1 MNRVNILLALAGIG
15 LAAAASGQTV
25 RTWTSN
31 SDQRWSVNGN
41 WSGSNRPNTSSEIAQ
56 FGTGL
61 QLNPELNANSY
72 TVRGIRFSTGADA
85 YTVGDDNGARTL
97 RIGNWSSGFIENLS
111 GSDQVISIATLQFQS
126 NSTISTTGTGT
137 LSLSSNLT
145 GTNRNLTF
153 DTAADI
159 SVTGNITTGTGTLT
173 KQGSGNL
180 TLAGANTY
188 TGLTTVS
195 AGAIVLAASNVFADT
210 GRISIASGASLQLN
224 NLADTISRLSG
235 AGTVDFGSAG
245 TGQLRLDSGTSTF
258 AGSFAGSGEL
268 IIGAGATLTLGANFT
283 NTNLKITLDG
293 GTLNLAGYSLTAG
306 ALSITG
312 NSTVDFSSGGS
323 SVLAVDSL
331 GFASGS
337 LQLSAQNWADASDYF
352 FSQTGYA
359 QGSAPLNQVEFQG
372 WSTADTK
379 WQAYDS
385 QITPV
390 PEPAT
395 YGAWL
400 LAGLGAVGL
409 WWSHRRRRA

>member
-1 MNRVNILLALAGIG
+1 
-15 LAAAASGQTV
+15 
-25 RTWTSN
+25 
-31 SDQRWSVNGN
+31 
-41 WSGSNRPNTSSEIAQ
+41 
-56 FGTGL
+56 
-61 QLNPELNANSY
+61 
-72 TVRGIRFSTGADA
+72 
-85 YTVGDDNGARTL
+85 VGDDNGARTL

-258 AGSFAGSGEL
+258 AGSFVGSGEL

-312 NSTVDFSSGGS
+312 NSTVDFSSGGG

-409 WWSHRRRRA
+409 WRRHRRRRA

>member
-1 MNRVNILLALAGIG
+1 MKRGQIFLILVGVG

-41 WSGSNRPNTSSEIAQ
+41 WSGNNRPNTNSEIAQ

-61 QLNPELNANSY
+61 QLNPQLNANNY
-72 TVRGIRFSTGADA
+72 TVRGLRFSAGAGA

-97 RIGNWSSGFIENLS
+97 RIGNWASGFIENLS
-111 GSDQVISIATLQFQS
+111 ASDQVISIATLQFQS
-126 NSTISTTGTGT
+126 DATVRTTGTGT
-137 LSLSSNLT
+137 LSLSSTLT
-145 GTNRNLTF
+145 GTNRDLTF
-153 DTAADI
+153 DAAGDI
-159 SVTGNITTGTGTLT
+159 SVSGNITTGSGTLT
-173 KQGSGNL
+173 KQGTGNL
-180 TLAGANTY
+180 ILSGTNTY

-195 AGAIVLAASNVFADT
+195 AGAIVLAAANVFADT
-210 GRISIASGASLQLN
+210 GQISIASGASLQLN
-224 NLADTISRLSG
+224 NLADTIGRLSG
-235 AGTVDFGSAG
+235 AGAVDFGSAG
-245 TGQLRLDSGTSTF
+245 TGQLRLNAGTSTF

-293 GTLNLAGYSLTAG
+293 GTLDLAGYSLTAG

-312 NSTVDFSSGGS
+312 NSTVDFSSG

-331 GFASGS
+331 GFGS
-337 LQLSAQNWADASDYF
+337 TGLLLSAQNWADASDYF
-352 FSQTGYA
+352 YSQTGYA
-359 QGSAPLNQVEFQG
+359 QGGAPLNQMQFQG

-390 PEPAT
+390 PESAT

-409 WWSHRRRRA
+409 WRRLRGRRV